1 MPCDSYSH
9 LTAAERDRIADL
21 KAEGQSVR
29 AIAQA
34 LGRSPATI
42 SRELRRN
49 ALASGAYRPTIAEGS
64 YLLRRQRPAVLER
77 DPALAGYV
85 TDRLAEGWTPEQ
97 IAGRLKRGVE
107 RGLRYVSTETIYAWI
122 FRPGQKPA
130 QLWRYLPRRKAK
142 RGRRRARDSKDRIKD
157 KVHVSERPETAEA
170 RAESGHWEA
179 DLLICKRAR
188 PVLVLHERKT
198 RLTLMARLMGKT
210 AAETVAVMMAVL
222 NRLTASMRGS
232 ITFDNDTTFARHT
245 LLRGMLGA
253 TTYFCDAYASWQKG
267 GVENA
272 NGRIRRWLP
281 RTADLDAMTEVD
293 IQEIAMTLNLTPRKC
308 LGFRSPVEA
317 FLAELGKDVE
327 ISFYRHV
334 ALRA

>member
-1 MPCDSYSH
+1 MGSYRH
-9 LTAAERDRIADL
+9 LTAEERDRIAAL
-21 KAEGQSVR
+21 QAEGQSVR

-77 DPALAGYV
+77 DPALADYV

-122 FRPGQKPA
+122 FRPAQKTA
-130 QLWRYLPRRKAK
+130 KLWRYLPRGKAK
-142 RGRRRARDSKDRIKD
+142 RGRRRARDSKDRIRD
-157 KVHVSERPETAEA
+157 KVHVSERSASAAA
-170 RAESGHWEA
+170 RAEPGHWEA
-179 DLLICKRAR
+179 DLVICKHAR

-210 AAETVAVMMAVL
+210 AAETIAVMMAVL
-222 NRLTASMRGS
+222 KRLTMPMRGS
-232 ITFDNDTTFARHT
+232 VTFDNDTTFARHS
-245 LLRGMLGA
+245 LLRGLVSA

-267 GVENA
+267 GIENA
-272 NGRIRRWLP
+272 NSRIRRWLP
-281 RTADLDAMTEVD
+281 RTADLDAMTEAD

-317 FLAELGKDVE
+317 FLAELGNNVD
-327 ISFYRHV
+327 ISFHRHV
-334 ALRA
+334 ALRT